1 MNVYIEIANK
11 GINALLQLLINPFY
25 YIGIVFVIL
34 QYRRQI
40 SLERK
45 LFHTK
50 LHSLLGQTWKTLL
63 WGWIGGIAA
72 SIVMAFIGATVQA
85 EAVVFLW
92 IISLLL
98 LFIRVRFLCWAYAI
112 GVIGIVH
119 GLWSVV
125 PALSENRSL
134 AWFTDPLLQL
144 NMPSLL
150 ALVATLHV
158 VEAIL
163 IRKRGAQTGTPM
175 FYESKRGKIVGGYHL
190 QGFWPVVLFL
200 VVPMQGGSL
209 LPWTPLL
216 GGNLWSGGW
225 AIIGFP
231 MMIGFA
237 DITISRLPQEK
248 ARISSNL
255 LLLYATAVMLLALLA
270 YVGPVATIIA
280 CIGCIALHEAL
291 RLYSRWD
298 ESNRQPYFVHD
309 HRGLKILGII
319 PGSPA
324 AELGIAPGEI
334 IHKVNGLPISSRQ
347 DLHQAM
353 QLNSAFCKLEVLNL
367 AGESKF
373 LKRAMFSG
381 EHHQLGIILAPDQD
395 ALYYAKEKQSHFLG
409 YLRTKIP
416 GVSRK
421 QSQAKVA
428 AEEQL

>member
-1 MNVYIEIANK
+1 MDIYMDIAIK
-11 GINALLQLLINPFY
+11 GLNALLQLLINPFY
-25 YIGIVFVIL
+25 YIGILFVVL
-34 QYRRQI
+34 LYRRQI

-50 LHSLLGQTWKTLL
+50 LHSLLGQTWQTIL
-63 WGWIGGIAA
+63 WGWVGGVAA
-72 SIVMAFIGATVQA
+72 SVAMAFIGATVQA

-92 IISLLL
+92 ALSLLL

-112 GVIGIVH
+112 GVIGILHSV
-119 GLWSVV
+119 WSLV
-125 PALSENRSL
+125 PALSENLSL
-134 AWFTDPLLQL
+134 PWLTDPLLQL

-150 ALVATLHV
+150 AMIAILHG

-163 IRKRGAQTGTPM
+163 VRKRGAQTGTPM

-200 VVPMQGGSL
+200 VVPMQGGGSL

-216 GGNLWSGGW
+216 GGDLWSGGW

-237 DITISRLPQEK
+237 DITLSRLPQEK

-255 LLLYATAVMLLALLA
+255 LLVYAAAVLLLALLA
-270 YVGPVATIIA
+270 FLGSVATIIA
-280 CIGCIALHEAL
+280 CLGCIGLHEGL

-298 ESNRQPYFVHD
+298 ESKRQPYFVHD
-309 HRGLKILGII
+309 HRGLKVLGIL

-324 AELGIAPGEI
+324 AELGIVPGEI

-353 QLNSAFCKLEVLNL
+353 QMNSAFCKLEVLNL
-367 AGESKF
+367 AGENKF

-381 EHHQLGIILAPDQD
+381 EHHQLGIVLAPDQD
-395 ALYYAKEKQSHFLG
+395 ALYYAEEKQSNFLG
-409 YLRTKIP
+409 YLRTKLP

-421 QSQAKVA
+421 QARTIVA
-428 AEEQL
+428 AEE